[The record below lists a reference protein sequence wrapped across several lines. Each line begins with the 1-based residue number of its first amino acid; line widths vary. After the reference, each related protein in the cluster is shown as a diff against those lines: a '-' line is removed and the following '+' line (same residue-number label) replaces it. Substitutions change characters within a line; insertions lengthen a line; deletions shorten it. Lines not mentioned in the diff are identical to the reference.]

1 MAKKSATI
9 EDVKKAKIGLEKQI
23 LELSK
28 AFEKDYGVKV
38 SYIHFDRERGEDKLN
53 TPEIAQKKPGPIV
66 NVDVNM
72 DLDLVY

>member
-23 LELSK
+23 LDLAKS
-28 AFEKDYGVKV
+28 FEKDYGVKV
-38 SYIHFDRERGEDKLN
+38 SYVHFNRKRDEDNMSAPVK
-53 TPEIAQKKPGPIV
+53 ESKPGPIV

-72 DLDLVY
+72 DLDLIY